1 MSWIEQAALVEC
13 GGAALVAVVSL
24 PARAPS
30 RTGVVIVT
38 GGPQYR
44 VGSHRQFVLLARALS
59 ERGFPCIRFDYRGM
73 GDATGAERGFE
84 SVDDDIAAAIGALAG
99 AAPGVE
105 RVVLLG
111 LCDGA
116 SAACLYAPNDPRV
129 AGAVLLNPWV
139 RTEASEAKTYL
150 KHYYLKRLGDREFW
164 TKLWRGRLSIGDS
177 VRSLAS
183 AVLRSRGGKTGGGA
197 GAPADLP
204 SRMAAAIGGSR
215 VPLLIVLSG
224 RDYVAR
230 EFELVTQSHA
240 AWSELFAAAD
250 VERLDDADH
259 TFSSRAF
266 RDDVA
271 ARVARWIESRFAD
284 AGEVS
289 RPAVRV

>member
-1 MSWIEQAALVEC
+1 MSYIEKPALVEC
-13 GGAALVAVVSL
+13 AGDELVAVITL
-24 PARAPS
+24 PS
-30 RTGVVIVT
+30 RASSSVGLVIVT

-44 VGSHRQFVLLARALS
+44 VGSHRQFVLLARAAAS
-59 ERGFPCIRFDYRGM
+59 RGYPCIRFDYRGM

-84 SVDDDIAAAIGALAG
+84 AVNEDIAAAIGALVG
-99 AAPGVE
+99 AAPSVE

-116 SAACLYAPNDPRV
+116 SAACLYSPEDRRI

-139 RTEASEAKTYL
+139 RTEAGEAKTYL
-150 KHYYLKRLGDREFW
+150 KHYYLKRLCEPEFW
-164 TKLWRGRLSIGDS
+164 RKLWRGGLSIGES
-177 VRSLAS
+177 
-183 AVLRSRGGKTGGGA
+183 LRSFAKAVVRARAGHGGGEA
-197 GAPADLP
+197 ADLP
-204 SRMAAAIGGSR
+204 SRMAAAVAKSG

-240 AWSELFAAAD
+240 VWSGLFAAAD
-250 VERLDDADH
+250 VERLDEADH

-271 ARVARWIESRFAD
+271 ERVVRWIESRLSGAD
-284 AGEVS
+284 ETA
-289 RPAVRV
+289 RPAVGM

>member
-1 MSWIEQAALVEC
+1 
-13 GGAALVAVVSL
+13 
-24 PARAPS
+24 
-30 RTGVVIVT
+30 
-38 GGPQYR
+38 
-44 VGSHRQFVLLARALS
+44 
-59 ERGFPCIRFDYRGM
+59 
-73 GDATGAERGFE
+73 
-84 SVDDDIAAAIGALAG
+84 DIAAAIGALAG

-164 TKLWRGRLSIGDS
+164 TKLWRGRLSIGDT
-177 VRSLAS
+177 VRSLAG

-215 VPLLIVLSG
+215 VPPLIVLSG
-224 RDYVAR
+224 RDYVDR

-250 VERLDDADH
+250 VERLDDAEH
-259 TFSSRAF
+259 TFSSRAL
-266 RDDVA
+266 RDAGA
-271 ARVARWIESRFAD
+271 ARE
-284 AGEVS
+284 
-289 RPAVRV
+289 